1 MEPMSLQEI
10 SESATRAL
18 ELAEQR
24 LAEAA
29 AELQRRS
36 MVLQEVTAE
45 KDAALAKVQQISPAV
60 SGACLLTSWRC
71 TNICTYSPGPGQDWP
86 GSSVRATP
94 TMGTLSIWG
103 GWGVQLHH
111 NCHMQ
116 VAELEGWTHNT
127 VLKSSAGQ
135 STGDKSAGIAGIIVG
150 PIQLE
155 MEQLRDQ
162 VSLLM
167 CCSVC

>member
-1 MEPMSLQEI
+1 MQSMSLQEI

-60 SGACLLTSWRC
+60 SDAC
-71 TNICTYSPGPGQDWP
+71 
-86 GSSVRATP
+86 
-94 TMGTLSIWG
+94 
-103 GWGVQLHH
+103 
-111 NCHMQ
+111 
-116 VAELEGWTHNT
+116 
-127 VLKSSAGQ
+127 
-135 STGDKSAGIAGIIVG
+135 
-150 PIQLE
+150 
-155 MEQLRDQ
+155 
-162 VSLLM
+162 
-167 CCSVC
+167 